1 MKHTTLTIFLVLGV
15 GLAACPSMDRDAAN
29 GPEAREDA
37 EDAKAQRDK
46 AKTEAKEAA
55 HAMRDYVYAEKTEF
69 VAEMKKDLTAIQAD
83 LDRLSAEVEQ
93 SSGKAKADAK
103 VELEAAREQ
112 WAEAKVQ
119 LEAAESATEDTWD
132 DVKGGF
138 KKSYHE
144 LKTSMANARQWLS
157 DEIEP

>member
-1 MKHTTLTIFLVLGV
+1 MTHTTLTIVLLLGV
-15 GLAACPSMDRDAAN
+15 GLAGCPSTDRDTAN

-37 EDAKAQRDK
+37 QDAKAQRDK
-46 AKTEAKEAA
+46 AKTETKEAA

-69 VAEMKKDLTAIQAD
+69 VAEMKKDMVVIQAD

-103 VELEAAREQ
+103 VELDAARKQ
-112 WAEAKVQ
+112 WAEAKAQ
-119 LEAAESATEDTWD
+119 LDAAESATEDTWD
-132 DVKGGF
+132 DVKDGF
-138 KKSYHE
+138 KKSYGE